1 MMGYLDKIKRLNRM
15 YGVSPRESNVVWNV
29 TDRVPADA
37 GPVCEQRMR
46 ISRRVGE
53 KTLANDMI
61 RQYRTRGNQ
70 IA

>member
-1 MMGYLDKIKRLNRM
+1 M

>member
-1 MMGYLDKIKRLNRM
+1 M

-53 KTLANDMI
+53 KTLANDMTEHVGI
-61 RQYRTRGNQ
+61 RLHKQATSLSR
-70 IA
+70 AA